1 MAVEGPK
8 NIKELFNA
16 GYAKLP
22 ALSDLICF
30 ANPATGIVG
39 VNTIETVLALIQSS
53 TSSAPIQVF
62 DDITDLLANT
72 GISEGSFAFVT
83 DASDHIL
90 NGWGL
95 YQYLSGSRSSI
106 SSYQL
111 IAYNVDI
118 TKQFTL
124 SWYRNQIDNSTGDYP
139 DETVVDR
146 DIFAHFPTNFPN
158 NGYFVT
164 ALVKLKAL
172 AIQSPSEGNGY
183 YAAEK
188 FYTFHRTYMP
198 QVTLKGS
205 NAPYVDPDDDGAKA
219 ELSVSDDDTKVRLTL
234 TTPAG
239 DTYAW
244 NVIAEIT
251 YSSFFYEV

>member
-1 MAVEGPK
+1 MEPK
-8 NIKELFNA
+8 NLKELFES
-16 GYAKLP
+16 GYARNP
-22 ALSDLICF
+22 ALTDLVLF
-30 ANPATGIVG
+30 ANPGTGVAG
-39 VNTIETVLALIQSS
+39 VNTVAKMLALISSS
-53 TSSAPIQVF
+53 TASKPVTSFA
-62 DDITDLLANT
+62 DITAMLANT
-72 GISEGSFAFVT
+72 DISEGSFAFVI

-124 SWYRNQIDNSTGDYP
+124 SWYSNQIDNSAGDYP

-158 NGYFVT
+158 NGYHVI

-172 AIQSPSEGNGY
+172 AIQSPDQGNGY

-188 FYTFHRTYMP
+188 FYTFYRNYAP

-251 YSSFFYEV
+251 YSNIYYEV